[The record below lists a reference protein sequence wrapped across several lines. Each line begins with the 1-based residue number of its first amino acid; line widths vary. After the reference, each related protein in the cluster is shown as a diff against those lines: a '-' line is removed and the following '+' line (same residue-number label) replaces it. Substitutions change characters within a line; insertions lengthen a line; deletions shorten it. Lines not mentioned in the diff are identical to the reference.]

1 MNYGFVASKMDGTEQ
16 EFKTVK
22 GMEIPKKYSYKKY
35 LPEVINQGSRPICVP
50 CSVSAYINWNKNLET
65 GDNAH
70 DNKVDLSQIYKSRT
84 TEGDNGMSFK
94 DALHFLRHEGVKTED
109 GVFKIKRYAKIGSEI
124 QLKQAIVMNGP
135 CVGGLP
141 VYNEYGDDFWVKY
154 HNSKLQGGHAISI
167 VGYNEEGFIIRN
179 SWGKRYGN
187 NGYSVMPYDDFGAF
201 MEIWTVVD

>member
-16 EFKTVK
+16 EFKAVK
-22 GMEIPKKYSYKKY
+22 GMEIPTKYSYKKY

-65 GDNAH
+65 GDNHH
-70 DNKVDLSQIYKSRT
+70 DNKVDLSQIFKSRT
-84 TEGDNGMSFK
+84 NDDNNGMSFK

-109 GVFKIKRYAKIGSEI
+109 GIFKIKRYATVNSLLI
-124 QLKQAIVMNGP
+124 LKQALIMNGP

-141 VYNEYGDDFWVKY
+141 VYNSYAVNFWEKRQD
-154 HNSKLQGGHAISI
+154 NNFEGGHAVSI

-179 SWGKRYGN
+179 SWGKGYGSE
-187 NGYSVMPYDDFGAF
+187 GYSVIPYDEFNSF
-201 MEIWTVVD
+201 LEIWTVVD

>member
-16 EFKTVK
+16 EFKAVK

-65 GDNAH
+65 GDNHH

-84 TEGDNGMSFK
+84 TEGNNGMTFK
-94 DALHFLRHEGVKTED
+94 DALHFLRHEGVKTEN
-109 GVFKIKRYAKIGSEI
+109 GTFKIKRYAKIGSII

-141 VYNEYGDDFWVKY
+141 VYNEHIDNFWEECY
-154 HNSKLQGGHAISI
+154 NCNFLGGHAISI

-179 SWGKRYGN
+179 SWGKGYGSE
-187 NGYSVMPYDDFGAF
+187 GYSVMPYDDFGAF

>member
-16 EFKTVK
+16 EFKAVK
-22 GMEIPKKYSYKKY
+22 GMEIPTKYSYKKY
-35 LPEVINQGSRPICVP
+35 LPEVINQGARPICVP

-65 GDNAH
+65 GDNHH
-70 DNKVDLSQIYKSRT
+70 DNKIDLSQIYKSRT
-84 TEGDNGMSFK
+84 TEGNNGMTFK
-94 DALHFLRHEGVKTED
+94 DALHFLRHEGVKTEN
-109 GVFKIKRYAKIGSEI
+109 GTFKIKRYAKIGSII

-141 VYNEYGDDFWVKY
+141 VYNEHIDNFWEECY
-154 HNSKLQGGHAISI
+154 NCNFLGGHAISI

-179 SWGKRYGN
+179 SWGKGYGSE
-187 NGYSVMPYDDFGAF
+187 GYSVMPYDDFGAF

>member
-16 EFKTVK
+16 EFKAVK
-22 GMEIPKKYSYKKY
+22 GMEIPTKYSYKKY
-35 LPEVINQGSRPICVP
+35 LPEVINQGARPICVP

-65 GDNAH
+65 GDNHH
-70 DNKVDLSQIYKSRT
+70 DNKIDLSQIYKSRT
-84 TEGDNGMSFK
+84 TEGNNGMTFK
-94 DALHFLRHEGVKTED
+94 DALHFLRHEGVKTEN
-109 GVFKIKRYAKIGSEI
+109 GTFKIKRYAKIGSII

-141 VYNEYGDDFWVKY
+141 VYNEHRDNFWEECY
-154 HNSKLQGGHAISI
+154 NCNFLGGHAISI

-179 SWGKRYGN
+179 SWGKGYGSE
-187 NGYSVMPYDDFGAF
+187 GYSVMPYDDFGVF

>member
-16 EFKTVK
+16 EFKAVK

-65 GDNAH
+65 GDNHH
-70 DNKVDLSQIYKSRT
+70 DNKIDLSQIYKSRT
-84 TEGDNGMSFK
+84 TEGNNGMTFK
-94 DALHFLRHEGVKTED
+94 DALHFLRHEGVKTEN
-109 GVFKIKRYAKIGSEI
+109 GTFKIKRYAKIGSII

-141 VYNEYGDDFWVKY
+141 VYNEHIDNFWEECY
-154 HNSKLQGGHAISI
+154 NCNFLGGHAISI

-179 SWGKRYGN
+179 SWGKGYGSE
-187 NGYSVMPYDDFGAF
+187 GYSVMPYDDFGAF